1 MDARLLAILTQSRI
15 LTSRRFS
22 DHNAAPPGA
31 ASNFFA
37 LLTELMAQPDASIN
51 GRTNGQAE
59 VGANG
64 SQPLSLSTR
73 NVHQQGGYVPYLS
86 PHPGTSSQAG
96 RNKVDAPNEFDTL
109 IQKTAAQYNIDPVLV
124 KAVVRQESGFNP
136 SATSRVGAA
145 GLMQLMPA
153 TAREFGVVNVY
164 DPQQNLDGGVRYL
177 KSMIERYH
185 GDVTLAL
192 AAYNAGP
199 GNVDRYGGVP
209 PFSETQLYVKNVLA
223 TITRV

>member
-1 MDARLLAILTQSRI
+1 MDARLLAILMQSRL

-22 DHNAAPPGA
+22 DYNASLPGA
-31 ASNFFA
+31 APTFST
-37 LLTELMAQPDASIN
+37 LLTERMARPQAPMTS
-51 GRTNGQAE
+51 GTNGK
-59 VGANG
+59 VDG
-64 SQPLSLSTR
+64 R
-73 NVHQQGGYVPYLS
+73 
-86 PHPGTSSQAG
+86 PGVSSQAEL
-96 RNKVDAPNEFDTL
+96 RKVDATSEFDAL
-109 IQKTAAQYNIDPVLV
+109 IHQTAVQYEVDPLLV

-136 SATSRVGAA
+136 AATSRVGAA

-153 TAREFGVVNVY
+153 TARELGVANVY

-177 KSMIERYH
+177 KSMIERYN

-209 PFSETQLYVKNVLA
+209 PFRETQLYVKNVLA
-223 TITRV
+223 TMARV

>member
-1 MDARLLAILTQSRI
+1 MDARLLAILMQSRL

-22 DHNAAPPGA
+22 DHNASFLGA
-31 ASNFFA
+31 GPSFST
-37 LLTELMAQPDASIN
+37 LLIELMARPEASMTDGSN
-51 GRTNGQAE
+51 GKVEGGDK
-59 VGANG
+59 V
-64 SQPLSLSTR
+64 SQQLPLSTR
-73 NVHQQGGYVPYLS
+73 KARQHGRYAPYLY
-86 PHPGTSSQAG
+86 PQPGTSSQA
-96 RNKVDAPNEFDTL
+96 RLNQVNAASEFDAL
-109 IQKTAAQYNIDPVLV
+109 IHKTAAQYDVDPVLV

-153 TAREFGVVNVY
+153 TARELGVANIY

-177 KSMIERYH
+177 KSMIDRYN

>member
-1 MDARLLAILTQSRI
+1 MDARLLAILMQSRI

-22 DHNAAPPGA
+22 DHNAPLTGSAP
-31 ASNFFA
+31 NFST
-37 LLTELMAQPDASIN
+37 LLTGLMARPDASIT
-51 GRTNGQAE
+51 GRANGQAD
-59 VGANG
+59 VGA
-64 SQPLSLSTR
+64 SVSPQLPLSTR
-73 NVHQQGGYVPYLS
+73 HARQQGGYVPYLY
-86 PHPGTSSQAG
+86 PHLGASSRAG
-96 RNKVDAPNEFDTL
+96 LSKVDASSEFDPL
-109 IQKTAAQYNIDPVLV
+109 IQKTAAQYDVDPVLV

-153 TAREFGVVNVY
+153 TARELGVANVY

-177 KSMIERYH
+177 KSMIERYN

-223 TITRV
+223 TMARV